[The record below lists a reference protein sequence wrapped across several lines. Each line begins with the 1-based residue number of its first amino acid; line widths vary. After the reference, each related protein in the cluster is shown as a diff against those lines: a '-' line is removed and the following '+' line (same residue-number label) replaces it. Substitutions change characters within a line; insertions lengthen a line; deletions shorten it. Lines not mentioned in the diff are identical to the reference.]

1 MTDEDRSRE
10 QLLGELE
17 ELRGRVAELEETE
30 AKLRAAEKVH
40 RESEER
46 FRSLFNNMLEGFA
59 YCKMLFEGGKATDFV
74 YLSVNSAFERLTGLQ
89 NVAGKRVTE
98 VIPGIKASNP
108 ELFEIY
114 GKVALTGDPEQFEIY
129 VDSLGIWFSISV
141 YSTEIEHFVAVFD
154 NITDRKRAE
163 ETLRESEEKYR
174 LVVDNVHE
182 AILIVQDKKLQFVNT
197 AAVERLSYSAEEL
210 LSTPLAEFIHPDDRG
225 LVLGR
230 YLGRMKGENVPSRY
244 SFRILRKDGTTRW
257 VEIESSLISWEA
269 RPAAL
274 VFLVDITERVRMEEA
289 LKESEERYRTL
300 VEQSFDGVFIYN
312 GPSIIFA
319 NRRLH
324 EMFGYVQ
331 GELEGT
337 DHLLLCHPDHR
348 KFVRERAFAR
358 LQGGEAPSRY
368 EIMFQRKDGSSFEGE
383 INAKLVNIRGEAAVQ
398 VWLRDL
404 SKQRRSEK
412 AQRRLAT
419 AVGQAAEAIVI
430 TDVQGN
436 IE

>member
-1 MTDEDRSRE
+1 M
-10 QLLGELE
+10 
-17 ELRGRVAELEETE
+17 EETE

-141 YSTEIEHFVAVFD
+141 YSTEIKHFVAVFD

-230 YLGRMKGENVPSRY
+230 YLRRMKGENYQSATPQ
-244 SFRILRKDGTTRW
+244 
-257 VEIESSLISWEA
+257 
-269 RPAAL
+269 
-274 VFLVDITERVRMEEA
+274 DI
-289 LKESEERYRTL
+289 
-300 VEQSFDGVFIYN
+300 
-312 GPSIIFA
+312 
-319 NRRLH
+319 
-324 EMFGYVQ
+324 
-331 GELEGT
+331 
-337 DHLLLCHPDHR
+337 
-348 KFVRERAFAR
+348 
-358 LQGGEAPSRY
+358 
-368 EIMFQRKDGSSFEGE
+368 
-383 INAKLVNIRGEAAVQ
+383 
-398 VWLRDL
+398 
-404 SKQRRSEK
+404 
-412 AQRRLAT
+412 AQRRNNEM
-419 AVGQAAEAIVI
+419 GR
-430 TDVQGN
+430 DRVQFDFLGSKARGPCFPG
-436 IE
+436 

>member
-1 MTDEDRSRE
+1 MTHQRQVPRTTP
-10 QLLGELE
+10 
-17 ELRGRVAELEETE
+17 RGIRRTARLRVAELEETE

-40 RESEER
+40 RESEES

-182 AILIVQDKKLQFVNT
+182 AILIIVQDKKLQFVNA
-197 AAVERLSYSAEEL
+197 AAVNRLTYSAEAIRSPH
-210 LSTPLAEFIHPDDRG
+210 LSPIHSP
-225 LVLGR
+225 
-230 YLGRMKGENVPSRY
+230 
-244 SFRILRKDGTTRW
+244 
-257 VEIESSLISWEA
+257 
-269 RPAAL
+269 
-274 VFLVDITERVRMEEA
+274 
-289 LKESEERYRTL
+289 
-300 VEQSFDGVFIYN
+300 
-312 GPSIIFA
+312 
-319 NRRLH
+319 
-324 EMFGYVQ
+324 
-331 GELEGT
+331 
-337 DHLLLCHPDHR
+337 
-348 KFVRERAFAR
+348 
-358 LQGGEAPSRY
+358 
-368 EIMFQRKDGSSFEGE
+368 
-383 INAKLVNIRGEAAVQ
+383 
-398 VWLRDL
+398 
-404 SKQRRSEK
+404 
-412 AQRRLAT
+412 
-419 AVGQAAEAIVI
+419 
-430 TDVQGN
+430 
-436 IE
+436 